1 VTIICEPDAW
11 AAQVL
16 AAAIGASARTVPTLN
31 KVPEVLS
38 TVTGRCPVVIGA
50 SIGLDDAL
58 RFTARLADEYPD
70 ARVVLIRRQSTDT
83 ETVRATA
90 AGVFAVVDVRAHDR
104 IAQACA
110 AAVQPDPQGQ
120 ILTVFAAKAGY
131 GKTTLATNLA
141 VALQDGGARRVC
153 LLDLDFDC
161 GDVASVLDL
170 SSARTLAQL
179 IGPGTVGELVARGE
193 LVTHSERT
201 GLDCVLA
208 PVAPGDA
215 ERIRPARIG
224 QLLRALVNR
233 YDAVVVDLPARF
245 SPTVLTALD
254 SANHH
259 ILVATPERPA
269 LKSLRQTLDILDL
282 LGYSR
287 AARSV
292 LFNRSDSSAAITAG
306 EVAAVVRGPIAAHVP
321 SSRDVPASINQ
332 GVPLV
337 AARPEH
343 PVSVAIQRF
352 AERYAPVLPASGN
365 VRAAHDR
372 DSRLGWSPHQG
383 GKNAGTTAQ
392 GT

>member
-1 VTIICEPDAW
+1 MTIICEPDAW
-11 AAQVL
+11 SAQVL
-16 AAAIGASARTVPTLN
+16 AAAIGTHARTVPALDR
-31 KVPEVLS
+31 VSGLLA

-50 SIGLDDAL
+50 SVGIEDAL
-58 RFTARLADEYPD
+58 RFTARLADQHPD
-70 ARVVLIRRQSTDT
+70 ARVVLVRRQPSEVDT
-83 ETVRATA
+83 ARATA
-90 AGVFAVVDVRAHDR
+90 AGVHAVVDVRAHDR

-110 AAVQPDPQGQ
+110 TAAQPDPRGQ
-120 ILTVFAAKAGY
+120 ILAVFAARAGY

-141 VALQDGGARRVC
+141 VALREGGARRVC

-170 SSARTLAQL
+170 STARTLAQL
-179 IGPGTVGELVARGE
+179 IGPSTVGELVASGE

-215 ERIRPARIG
+215 ERIRPNRIG
-224 QLLRALVNR
+224 QLLQVLATR

-245 SPTVLTALD
+245 SPTVLQVLD
-254 SANHH
+254 AAHQH

-292 LFNRSDSSAAITAG
+292 LFNRSDPSAAITAG

-332 GVPLV
+332 GVPLL

-352 AERYAPVLPASGN
+352 AERYAPVLPASGDT
-365 VRAAHDR
+365 RAAQDR
-372 DSRLGWSPHQG
+372 DSRLGCSPHQG
-383 GKNAGTTAQ
+383 GSNAGTTA
-392 GT
+392 

>member
-1 VTIICEPDAW
+1 LTIICEPDAW

-16 AAAIGASARTVPTLN
+16 AAAIGADARTVPVLG
-31 KVPEVLS
+31 KVPELLV

-50 SIGLDDAL
+50 SVDIEEAL
-58 RFTARLADEYPD
+58 RFTARLAGEHPD
-70 ARVVLIRRQSTDT
+70 ARVVLVRRQPSDA

-90 AGVFAVVDVRAHDR
+90 AGVHAVVDVRAHDR

-110 AAVQPDPQGQ
+110 SAAQPDPQGQ

-141 VALQDGGARRVC
+141 VALRDNGARRVC
-153 LLDLDFDC
+153 LLDLDLEC
-161 GDVASVLDL
+161 GDVASVLDM
-170 SSARTLAQL
+170 STTRTLAQL
-179 IGPGTVGELVARGE
+179 IGPGTVGELVASGE
-193 LVTHSERT
+193 LVTRSERT
-201 GLDCVLA
+201 GLDCILA

-215 ERIRPARIG
+215 ERIRPGRIG

-245 SPTVLTALD
+245 SPTVLTVLD
-254 SANHH
+254 SAHHH

-332 GVPLV
+332 GVPLM

-352 AERYAPVLPASGN
+352 AERYAPVLPASGDA
-365 VRAAHDR
+365 RAVQDR
-372 DSRLGWSPHQG
+372 DSRLGCSPHQG
-383 GKNAGTTAQ
+383 GKNAGTTA
-392 GT
+392 